1 MTAIIVSGHGQLS
14 NGLLDAF
21 HMIFGEDEKIVAI
34 PFLKGEGIPQ
44 LQEKFKNQLKKFD
57 SVEEILFMVD
67 VFGGTPYNSATQLI
81 FGKKNMDVI
90 TGANLPILLEAAGLK
105 DIVSLNELTV
115 ALRTVNQDSF
125 KIFSEQIKM
134 MKTNE
139 VEEDDLL

>member
-44 LQEKFKNQLKKFD
+44 LQEKFNIQLEKFN

-81 FGKKNMDVI
+81 FGKENMDVI
-90 TGANLPILLEAAGLK
+90 TGASLPILLEAANLK
-105 DIVSLNELTV
+105 DTVSLNELT
-115 ALRTVNQDSF
+115 AMLKAVNKDSF

-134 MKTNE
+134 MKANKI
-139 VEEDDLL
+139 EEDDLL